1 MKGTTTAQAMA
12 WTLARMCIVV
22 VILACGARV
31 WAEATDGGQ
40 GNVGRGKKIFTK
52 YCIGCHGTAG
62 RGDGYRLLGPSPADL
77 TTPEMKIESDAELL
91 KTIHEGKPN
100 MPAWKARLSK
110 KDTRD
115 VLAYIRNL
123 IEEK

>member
-1 MKGTTTAQAMA
+1 
-12 WTLARMCIVV
+12 
-22 VILACGARV
+22 
-31 WAEATDGGQ
+31 
-40 GNVGRGKKIFTK
+40 
-52 YCIGCHGTAG
+52 
-62 RGDGYRLLGPSPADL
+62 
-77 TTPEMKIESDAELL
+77 MKIESDAELL